1 MQAVGNNVLVA
12 VDMNQKSDGAIEFE
26 GVKDKIYINHD
37 FGFDLKV
44 SKPSLARVVQSDIEG
59 LKKDDVILCHHNS
72 FSREINYDEGE
83 YFGDTGIKQG
93 KLSIFRLEYGMI
105 YAKLDEKGNPHP
117 LKDYILVERIE
128 QKISTRLIIADSV
141 KKTDPNMFRVVKGCE
156 GIEDGIE
163 VVCYVYSDYKI
174 EYSWNY
180 KERSVI
186 RVKKEDVLLKK
197 NNMKLEGI
205 NESLLVKADDPVRKT
220 AGGIIIADTVDL
232 KPNTGTVVVADEGT
246 ADKPMRIKEG
256 FKVLFNKGAGQ
267 KVQIEEEDFLILKQ
281 SEILFFD
288 RKPVV
293 A

>member
-1 MQAVGNNVLVA
+1 
-12 VDMNQKSDGAIEFE
+12 
-26 GVKDKIYINHD
+26 
-37 FGFDLKV
+37 
-44 SKPSLARVVQSDIEG
+44 
-59 LKKDDVILCHHNS
+59 
-72 FSREINYDEGE
+72 
-83 YFGDTGIKQG
+83 
-93 KLSIFRLEYGMI
+93 
-105 YAKLDEKGNPHP
+105 
-117 LKDYILVERIE
+117 
-128 QKISTRLIIADSV
+128 
-141 KKTDPNMFRVVKGCE
+141 
-156 GIEDGIE
+156 
-163 VVCYVYSDYKI
+163 
-174 EYSWNY
+174 
-180 KERSVI
+180 
-186 RVKKEDVLLKK
+186 
-197 NNMKLEGI
+197 MKLEGI